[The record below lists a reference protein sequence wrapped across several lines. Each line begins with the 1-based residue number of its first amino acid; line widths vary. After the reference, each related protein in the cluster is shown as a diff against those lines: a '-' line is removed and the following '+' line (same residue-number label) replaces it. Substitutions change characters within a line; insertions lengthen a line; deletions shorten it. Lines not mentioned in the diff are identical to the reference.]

1 MDQALPVRAGERWL
15 RKFGAGFAALAAF
28 GALALVWGLRP
39 STLTMVASPQFAT
52 VVSGIFRDELVLRA
66 RAEPLHSVQIDAAE
80 AGRVE
85 AVMAHEGDSVAA
97 GAPLFLLQSPEQEQ
111 VWMQRSAEVAQQM
124 ANVSLQRS
132 AQAESAAANRRE
144 LAQLLAA
151 QEQAEA
157 DSGRQ
162 AALAAAGFVSP
173 AALEQ
178 AERQRALTTQLLRQ
192 AREDQAR
199 EAEIRAQSLAEMAR
213 AVEGLQH
220 GLRWLERS
228 RERLLQRAPMAGQ
241 LTGFNVQ
248 VGASVRAGDRLGR
261 IDDPRGGLQ
270 LAAEVDEFYL
280 PRLHA
285 GQMATSS
292 RGELRLMQTLP
303 QVQGGKVRALFQGAQ
318 GQGVKGQSADP
329 ASPSASS
336 PLESLHPGQAVE
348 LRLQLSPPS
357 PALLLPEG
365 PGVLTQLYVREGQ
378 QLHRRTVQLGRRA
391 AGQVEVLGGL
401 QAGDQVLLSQPPTD
415 AERLALP

>member
-1 MDQALPVRAGERWL
+1 LG
-15 RKFGAGFAALAAF
+15 
-28 GALALVWGLRP
+28 GALVFAWEFRP
-39 STLTMVASPQFAT
+39 STLATVASPQFAT

-285 GQMATSS
+285 GQMATSP

-303 QVQGGKVRALFQGAQ
+303 QVQGGKVRALFQGAE
-318 GQGVKGQSADP
+318 GQANDP

-365 PGVLTQLYVREGQ
+365 PGVQTHLYVRQGRELQ
-378 QLHRRTVQLGRRA
+378 QRTVQLGRRA